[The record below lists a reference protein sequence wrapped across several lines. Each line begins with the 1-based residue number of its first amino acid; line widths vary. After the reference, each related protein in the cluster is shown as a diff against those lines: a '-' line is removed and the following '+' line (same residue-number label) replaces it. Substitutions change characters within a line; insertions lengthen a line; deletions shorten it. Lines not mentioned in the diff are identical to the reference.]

1 MYSGFSSEDTMR
13 LRDEQ
18 VRSLLN
24 ASRETRDLEIDCGD
38 FLSLMAEYA
47 EVRAE
52 GRAVPEGLEKACAH
66 ERLCASCREELAAL
80 VEIVSGARR

>member
-1 MYSGFSSEDTMR
+1 MR

-18 VRSLLN
+18 VRALLN
-24 ASRETRDLEIDCGD
+24 ASRETRDVEIDCD
-38 FLSLMAEYA
+38 EFLSLMAEYA

-52 GRAVPEGLEKACAH
+52 GRAVPQGLEQACAH
-66 ERLCASCREELAAL
+66 ERLCPTCREELAAL

>member
-1 MYSGFSSEDTMR
+1 MCSGLSSEAVMR

-24 ASRETRDLEIDCGD
+24 ASRETGDVEIDCD
-38 FLSLMAEYA
+38 EFLSLMARYA

-52 GRAVPEGLEKACAH
+52 GRAVPKGLEKASAH

-80 VEIVSGARR
+80 VDIVSGASS

>member
-1 MYSGFSSEDTMR
+1 MR

-18 VRSLLN
+18 VRFLLD
-24 ASRETRDLEIDCGD
+24 ASRDTRNVEIDCD
-38 FLSLMAEYA
+38 EFLSLMAEYA

-52 GRAVPEGLEKACAH
+52 GRVVPEGLEKASAH
-66 ERLCASCREELAAL
+66 EKLCPSCREELAAL

>member
-1 MYSGFSSEDTMR
+1 MR

-18 VRSLLN
+18 VRSLLR
-24 ASRETRDLEIDCGD
+24 ASRETGDVEINCDE
-38 FLSLMAEYA
+38 FLSLMAQYA

-52 GRAVPEGLEKACAH
+52 RRAVPSGLEKAAAH

-80 VEIVSGARR
+80 VEIVSGANK

>member
-1 MYSGFSSEDTMR
+1 MMR

-18 VRSLLN
+18 VRALLN
-24 ASRETRDLEIDCGD
+24 ASRETRDVEIDCDD

-52 GRAVPEGLEKACAH
+52 VARSRKASRRRALTRGSARV
-66 ERLCASCREELAAL
+66 AAK
-80 VEIVSGARR
+80 SSRRSSRS

>member
-1 MYSGFSSEDTMR
+1 
-13 LRDEQ
+13 
-18 VRSLLN
+18 
-24 ASRETRDLEIDCGD
+24 
-38 FLSLMAEYA
+38 MAEYA

-52 GRAVPEGLEKACAH
+52 GRAGPEGLEKACAH